1 MALPTLT
8 MMSAGIDVVQRRAQ
22 QLIDLVSSGVRDAFR
37 MEIVESSAQAGSGAM
52 PLAELASR
60 AVAIAP
66 RTIGVEA
73 SARRLRR
80 QGVVGRIAQDRLF
93 LDMRTVADEEVAWVA
108 RALAEVA
115 L

>member
-1 MALPTLT
+1 
-8 MMSAGIDVVQRRAQ
+8 
-22 QLIDLVSSGVRDAFR
+22 
-37 MEIVESSAQAGSGAM
+37 MEIIESSAQAGSGAM

-66 RTIGVEA
+66 GAMGVEA

-108 RALAEVA
+108 RALTEAVA